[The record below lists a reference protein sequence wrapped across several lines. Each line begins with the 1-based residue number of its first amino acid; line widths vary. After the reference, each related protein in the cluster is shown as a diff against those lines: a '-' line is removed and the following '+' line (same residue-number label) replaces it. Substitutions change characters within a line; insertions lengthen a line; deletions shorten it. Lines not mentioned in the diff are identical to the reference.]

1 MVTNLAYERLNNLDT
16 WQRMPSITLSEMSG
30 VKLMNRIDTKY
41 VLSYD
46 EALRL
51 INATADNDYYVQIID
66 GVRACRYETLYY
78 DTPLTYMSKEE
89 MRRCAFR
96 VIVHHNRK
104 LCRQKLRTRTYVES
118 DTTFFEIKNKSN
130 GGRTKKR
137 RTEIPTSAFGSFASA
152 SEAAA
157 LLSKHSHYTAEQLS
171 PALYTRFTRIT
182 LVNPTLTERITIDLD
197 LSYEDARSHK
207 SGSVE
212 RMAIVEI
219 KQDGNTASE
228 LKLMLRDM
236 HITPLKVSKYCLGT
250 TLTVEGIKC
259 NRFKAKLR
267 AINKRLNRETYDTI

>member
-1 MVTNLAYERLNNLDT
+1 MASNLAYESLNSLDT
-16 WQRMPSITLSEMSG
+16 WQRMRCITLAEMSG

-51 INATADNDYYVQIID
+51 INSTADNDYYVQIID

-78 DTPLTYMSKEE
+78 DTSERE
-89 MRRCAFR
+89 MF
-96 VIVHHNRK
+96 VIHHNRK

-118 DTTFFEIKNKSN
+118 DTTFFEIKDKSN
-130 GGRTKKR
+130 RGRTKKH
-137 RTEIPTSAFGSFASA
+137 RTEIPASAFGSFSSA
-152 SEAAA
+152 DEAAT
-157 LLSKHSHYTAEQLS
+157 LLNKYSHYKPSDVS

-197 LSYEDARSHK
+197 LSYEDARSQK
-207 SGSVE
+207 QGSVE

-219 KQDGNTASE
+219 KQDGNITS
-228 LKLMLRDM
+228 LTKRLLRDM
-236 HITPLKVSKYCLGT
+236 RIMPLKVSKYCLGT

-259 NRFKAKLR
+259 NRFKAKIR
-267 AINKRLNRETYDTI
+267 AINKRLNRKSYDTI